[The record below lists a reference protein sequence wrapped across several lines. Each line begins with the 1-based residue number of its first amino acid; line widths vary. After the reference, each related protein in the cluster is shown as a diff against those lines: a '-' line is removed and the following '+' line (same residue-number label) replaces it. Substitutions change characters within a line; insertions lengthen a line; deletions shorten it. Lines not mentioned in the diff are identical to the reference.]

1 VLLKSSLEKKI
12 AELNTYQELF
22 LIANKQLE
30 DMKSKIVGVNQSL
43 NNMKEKKKYENI
55 ITQKLSDELE
65 RLKSYQLTSNVQLDK
80 INKEHKLL
88 LIKIDREQNKQ

>member
-12 AELNTYQELF
+12 AELNSYQELF

-43 NNMKEKKKYENI
+43 NNMKEKKIYENI

>member
-12 AELNTYQELF
+12 AELNSYQELF

-65 RLKSYQLTSNVQLDK
+65 RLKSYQLTSTVQLDK